1 MCIITV
7 MKMIREIKTDE
18 LNKLLE
24 LYTHLHELGVPE
36 HSEHLEKTWNAICND
51 ENHHIIKTTIEITV
65 EKDGKDESIYLFS
78 RRKSQSI
85 DDEL

>member
-24 LYTHLHELGVPE
+24 LYTHLHELGVP
-36 HSEHLEKTWNAICND
+36 
-51 ENHHIIKTTIEITV
+51 
-65 EKDGKDESIYLFS
+65 
-78 RRKSQSI
+78 
-85 DDEL
+85 